1 MDKSAAASS
10 IKVISTAA
18 DAVVITDELLAG
30 VTLTVTRTRD
40 GKQRAQ
46 RFEFQQPP
54 SAPRER
60 IDRKT

>member
-1 MDKSAAASS
+1 VDKSPASS
-10 IKVISTAA
+10 SAKVISTDA
-18 DAVVITDELLAG
+18 DVVAIADETLAG